1 MDSPVHWVEFN
12 LFVLFAV
19 GLDLAVFHRRPH
31 EIRLR
36 EAFAWSAVWI
46 VLALGFGTLIL
57 HFYGPQPALEYYT
70 GYLIEKALSVDNLF
84 VFLVIFHAFS
94 VEPKYQQRVLG
105 WGILGA
111 LIMRGAMIAA
121 GAALIERFSWILY
134 VFGAFLL
141 FVGGHML
148 FAKKAEA
155 HPENNVLVRY
165 ASKHL
170 RMTRGFHQE
179 KFFARE
185 EGRLS
190 ATPLLLVLLVVEI
203 MDVTFALDSIPAI
216 FGITRDPFIVYTSNV
231 FAILGLRALY
241 FLLAGV
247 LDRFTYLKTGLA
259 LVLMFVGTKMLVE
272 PWIHVPIAASLGIV
286 VALLAVTIAASLLL
300 KPKGGAGISPEPQR
314 PIHALVE
321 ELGSSES
328 ARRLSAA
335 AELFRIGRISA
346 DSVVR
351 TWRNDAEFAQL
362 LGDPPLVT
370 VGVAVQPE
378 TFVRIREANGLPAL
392 AGVPPDQ
399 DAQEFELAF
408 PAQISLDVLTTQDPG
423 GNGAIAR
430 FLRRIGEGIQQVEFL
445 CKDVDL
451 ATAIL
456 KEKFGIV
463 PVYPATRAGANGTR
477 VNFFLVAAS
486 KAEKVLIELYEPPIR
501 GS

>member
-1 MDSPVHWVEFN
+1 MDSPVHWLEFN

-19 GLDLAVFHRRPH
+19 VLDLAVFHRRPH
-31 EIRLR
+31 EIRVR
-36 EAFAWSAVWI
+36 EAFAWSAAWI
-46 VLALGFGTLIL
+46 TLALAFGALIL
-57 HFYGPQPALEYYT
+57 HFYGRQPALEYYT

-121 GAALIERFSWILY
+121 GVALIERFNWVLY

-148 FAKKAEA
+148 LAIKAEA
-155 HPENNVLVRY
+155 HPEKNFLVRY

-170 RMTRGFHQE
+170 RVTREFQGE

-247 LDRFTYLKTGLA
+247 LGRFTYLKTGLA

-272 PWIHVPIAASLGIV
+272 PWIHVPVAVSLGIV
-286 VALLAVTIAASLLL
+286 LALLAVTIAASLLP
-300 KPKGGAGISPEPQR
+300 KPKVGKAPGPSAK
-314 PIHALVE
+314 
-321 ELGSSES
+321 ES
-328 ARRLSAA
+328 FTPLLERLSSGESSTREAAA
-335 AELFRIGRISA
+335 AEIFRIGRIPA
-346 DSVVR
+346 DRAVQA
-351 TWRNDAEFAQL
+351 WRSDAEFARL

-370 VGVAVQPE
+370 VGVAVQPG
-378 TFVRIREANGLPAL
+378 TFARIREAHGMPGLAE
-392 AGVPPDQ
+392 VPPDQ
-399 DAQEFELAF
+399 DAGEFELTF
-408 PAQISLDVLTTQDPG
+408 PGTISLDILTTKAPG
-423 GNGAIAR
+423 TNGAIAR
-430 FLRRIGEGIQQVEFL
+430 FLQKFGEGVQQVEFL
-445 CKDVDL
+445 CRDVDR
-451 ATAIL
+451 ATVIL
-456 KEKFGIV
+456 NQRFGV
-463 PVYPATRAGANGTR
+463 APVYPATRPGANGTR
-477 VNFFLVAAS
+477 VNFFLVASS
-486 KAEKVLIELYEPPIR
+486 KTEKILIELYEPPIR
-501 GS
+501 GH